1 MLFAAGARRPS
12 IGHGF
17 DSARLCGRR
26 RGGGIGSRRRRS
38 LLRRGIG
45 SGRLYGLI
53 TQFIIS
59 PDHRDEFIHLLSR
72 PAADLPGCLSYVI
85 AKDAARQDAVWITEV
100 WADKESHARSLKRP
114 EVLEAIGKGRPLVTG
129 MGVRVETEPV
139 AGRIISAGRPRQ
151 LRAAQGVC
159 ASLAGTGS
167 ATSAR
172 NSGAFS
178 GSAPPR
184 MSFT

>member
-1 MLFAAGARRPS
+1 MAGGAAGV
-12 IGHGF
+12 
-17 DSARLCGRR
+17 SAL
-26 RGGGIGSRRRRS
+26 GGGEAVAAR
-38 LLRRGIG
+38 IG

-139 AGRIISAGRPRQ
+139 AG
-151 LRAAQGVC
+151 V
-159 ASLAGTGS
+159 
-167 ATSAR
+167 
-172 NSGAFS
+172 
-178 GSAPPR
+178 
-184 MSFT
+184 